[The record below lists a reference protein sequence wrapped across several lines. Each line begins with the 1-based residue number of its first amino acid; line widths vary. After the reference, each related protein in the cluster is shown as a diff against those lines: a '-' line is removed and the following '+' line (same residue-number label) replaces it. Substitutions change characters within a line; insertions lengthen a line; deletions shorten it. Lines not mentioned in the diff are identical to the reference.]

1 MRADAIQLDLLE
13 EQVDLDDVSFEKSVD
28 SFSRFLRNIASE
40 LHGRK
45 VFDSDFLKWANEAL
59 EFPLRFQAKKCSSAE
74 LLQKRVQT
82 WQLHDAEVAGQKK
95 SFLRAVVCCLYEEK
109 SKEGD
114 EYEVPDMLELF
125 FSVLL
130 DIDSTLCQRFRV
142 FFQAELRE

>member
-1 MRADAIQLDLLE
+1 MREDAIQLDLLE
-13 EQVDLDDVSFEKSVD
+13 DQVDLDDVSFGKSVD
-28 SFSRFLRNIASE
+28 YFSRFLQNVASE
-40 LHGRK
+40 LHERK
-45 VFDSDFLKWANEAL
+45 VFDGDFLKWANETL

-74 LLQKRVQT
+74 LLRKRVET

-109 SKEGD
+109 PEEGD

-130 DIDSTLCQRFRV
+130 DIEPTLCQRFRV
-142 FFQAELRE
+142 FFEAELRE